1 MGEYYAIYKCHMCG
15 KEFRIAD
22 SPFKANEGD
31 FPEIIGKII
40 RNQQFIGNSILYRSP
55 MKLPHLCGNGDAGIA
70 DLIGFKKIK

>member
-31 FPEIIGKII
+31 F
-40 RNQQFIGNSILYRSP
+40 Q
-55 MKLPHLCGNGDAGIA
+55 KLLV
-70 DLIGFKKIK
+70 K